1 MEGILR
7 IATAGSVDN
16 GKSTLIGRL
25 LYDSKSIF
33 EDQLSAVERA
43 SLRKGKSFL
52 DLSLFTDGLRD
63 EVEQGITIDVAY
75 RYFATPKRK
84 FILADTPGHFEFTR
98 NMITGASAADAV
110 IILIDVT
117 HGITAQTKRHS
128 FIAGLLSIQNVI
140 VCINKMDLCHWDET
154 VYAAMVDEYRSLSGT
169 FNLKNVVFVPISA
182 LTGDNVVEKSQEMM
196 WYAEASLLEIL
207 ETLPQ
212 SETNTDID
220 LRCVVQCQLG
230 EKDGCF
236 YYGVKMI
243 QGELNHD
250 TKLLAFPMKKSIV
263 VSELLIGSRLVERLF
278 DNDSGTLSL
287 KSDDLKRGHIL
298 ISGAMPPRNTRE
310 ISATICW
317 LSSDAF
323 SPEKQLLIQHVSGDY
338 DVAQLAIHTVLDIES
353 MQELTNV
360 SALRTNDIAKITLKL
375 SREMTVDSYE
385 FNKEMGSFIVID
397 TSTNATVAAGMIE

>member
-98 NMITGASAADAV
+98 NMITGASTADAV
-110 IILIDVT
+110 IILIDAT

-128 FIAGLLSIQNVI
+128 FIAGLLGIPNVI

-154 VYAAMVDEYRSLSGT
+154 VYTAMVDEYRSLSGT
-169 FNLKNVVFVPISA
+169 FNLKKVVFVPISA
-182 LTGDNVVEKSQEMM
+182 LTGDNVVEKSQKMM
-196 WYAEASLLEIL
+196 WYAGASLLEIM

-212 SETNTDID
+212 SETNTDIN
-220 LRCVVQCQLG
+220 LRCVVQCSLG
-230 EKDGCF
+230 EKDGF
-236 YYGVKMI
+236 HYYGVKMI
-243 QGELNHD
+243 QGELNTGAELH
-250 TKLLAFPMKKSIV
+250 TSLMKTAIRASG
-263 VSELLIGSRLVERLF
+263 LWIGSRAVDRLLYRA
-278 DNDSGTLSL
+278 SGTLKL
-287 KSDDLKRGHIL
+287 ERDVLKRGDL
-298 ISGAMPPRNTRE
+298 LFSGAIPPRNSRE

-317 LSSDAF
+317 LSSDSF
-323 SPEKQLLIQHVSGDY
+323 SSEKQLLVQHVSGDY
-338 DVAQLAIHTVLDIES
+338 TVEQLEIHAVLDIES
-353 MQELTNV
+353 LQERTNV
-360 SALRTNDIAKITLKL
+360 ETLRTNYIAKITLKL
-375 SREMTVDSYE
+375 NREMTIDSYK
-385 FNKEMGSFIVID
+385 FNKETGSFIVID